1 MAMFQLDMNATFK
14 ILKILEKSKLKSE
27 EVFTKIPGVVMII
40 SGEGRVLKGNSFL
53 SEILGCYSDE
63 LHTKSLADILIEE
76 NYKLFFKN
84 LETTTDTVG
93 GKNFETKLT
102 IAGDSSLKIYSWDV
116 SFLTSFQD
124 RSVDTYLAVGRD
136 ITDVRI
142 IQEKLVDANKNLE
155 EKVRQRTVD
164 LENAMNELK
173 NLQGTMVSN
182 ARMASLGEMA
192 GNMAHEINNPLTII
206 KHSGKSIKKSLLKKK
221 FSDERVE
228 KFLVRIDQTVD
239 RMAAIIANLK
249 GFSRDASNDPHTT
262 VTIQEIVEE
271 SVFLIREKM
280 TSVGINLEVDIEKV
294 KNEPLVCSKVPLTQV
309 IVNILT
315 NAYDFIK
322 NLDNKWIKITVE
334 KTDEVF
340 IFSIIDSGE
349 GIPFENRDRIFEPFF
364 TTKEL
369 GDGQGLGLSIA
380 VGIVEKQ
387 HNGSLEVDGD
397 CENTKFVM
405 KIPRDLEGAS

>member
-1 MAMFQLDMNATFK
+1 MFQLDMNATFK
-14 ILKILEKSKLKSE
+14 ILKILEKSKIKSE
-27 EVFTKIPGVVMII
+27 EVFTKIPGVTMIM
-40 SGEGRVLKGNSFL
+40 SGEGRVLKGNNYL
-53 SEILGCYSDE
+53 AEILGCNADE
-63 LHTKSLADILIEE
+63 LHIKSLSDILAEE

-84 LETTTDTVG
+84 LENIKELG
-93 GKNFETKLT
+93 GSRNFETKLT
-102 IAGDSSLKIYSWDV
+102 IEGDTSLKIFSWDI

-136 ITDVRI
+136 VTDVRI

-173 NLQGTMVSN
+173 NLQGSMVSN

-206 KHSGKSIKKSLLKKK
+206 KHSGKSIKKSLSKKK

-239 RMAAIIANLK
+239 RMASIIANLK
-249 GFSRDASNDPHTT
+249 GFSRDASNDPHQEY
-262 VTIQEIVEE
+262 TIEEIVEE

-280 TSVGINLEVDIEKV
+280 TSIGINLKVEIDDVKAEK
-294 KNEPLVCSKVPLTQV
+294 LVCSKVPLTQV

-315 NAYDFIK
+315 NAYDFIR
-322 NLDNKWIKITVE
+322 NLDDKWINIVVE
-334 KTDEVF
+334 KTDAEF
-340 IFSIIDSGE
+340 IFKITDSGE

-364 TTKEL
+364 TTKQL

-387 HNGSLEVDGD
+387 HNGSLEVDGE
-397 CENTKFVM
+397 CENTRFVL
-405 KIPRDLEGAS
+405 KIPRNLTTT

>member
-1 MAMFQLDMNATFK
+1 MNATFK
-14 ILKILEKSKLKSE
+14 ILKIMEKSKLKSE
-27 EVFTKIPGVVMII
+27 EVFTQIPGVIMII
-40 SGEGRVLKGNSFL
+40 SGEGRILKGNTYL
-53 SEILGCYSDE
+53 SEILRCYYDE
-63 LHTKSLADILIEE
+63 LHSRSLADILKEE

-84 LETTTDTVG
+84 LENVKELG
-93 GKNFETKLT
+93 GSRSFETKLS
-102 IAGDSSLKIYSWDV
+102 IEGDTSLKIYSWDI

-124 RSVDTYLAVGRD
+124 RNVDTYLAVGRE
-136 ITDVRI
+136 ITDIRI

-206 KHSGKSIKKSLLKKK
+206 KHSGKSIKKSLIKNK
-221 FSDERVE
+221 FEDERVS
-228 KFLVRIDQTVD
+228 KFLLRIDQTVD
-239 RMAAIIANLK
+239 RMASIIANLK
-249 GFSRDASNDPHTT
+249 GFSRDASNDPHQAYS
-262 VTIQEIVEE
+262 IDEIIDE
-271 SVFLIREKM
+271 SIFLIREKM
-280 TSVGINLEVDIEKV
+280 TSAGIDLSTDTEKV
-294 KNEPLVCSKVPLTQV
+294 KDEKMVCSKVPLTQV
-309 IVNILT
+309 LVNILT
-315 NAYDFIK
+315 NAYDFIRD
-322 NLDNKWIKITVE
+322 LETKWIKIEVE
-334 KTDEVF
+334 KEDGF
-340 IFSIIDSGE
+340 FLIKIIDSGE

-369 GDGQGLGLSIA
+369 GAGQGLGLSIA

-397 CENTKFVM
+397 CKNTSFVL
-405 KIPRDLEGAS
+405 KIPVDLESGS